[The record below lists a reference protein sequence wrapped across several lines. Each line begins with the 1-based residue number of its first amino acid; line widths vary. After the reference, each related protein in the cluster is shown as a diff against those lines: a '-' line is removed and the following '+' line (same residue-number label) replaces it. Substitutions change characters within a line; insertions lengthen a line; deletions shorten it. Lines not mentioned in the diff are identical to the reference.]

1 MNAFVL
7 DASVAICWLLHD
19 EENPRADAAR
29 RRIVDG
35 GAFVP
40 QVWHLEVRNSLLVAE
55 RRQRISAEGAT
66 ARLQSLKELPI
77 YTDAEPDFEAAFEL
91 ARVHR
96 LTCHAAVYL
105 ELAKRRNEALA
116 SLDTALVRAT
126 MAEGLPLVEPA

>member
-1 MNAFVL
+1 MSAFVL
-7 DASVAICWLLHD
+7 DASVAVTWLLHD

-55 RRQRISAEGAT
+55 RRRRISAEGAT
-66 ARLQSLKELPI
+66 ARLKSLKELPI
-77 YTDAEPDFEAAFEL
+77 YTDAEPDFEVAFEL

-96 LTCHAAVYL
+96 LTYYDAVYL
-105 ELAKRRNEALA
+105 ELAKRRNEAVA
-116 SLDTALVRAT
+116 SLDGALARAT
-126 MAEGLPLVEPA
+126 IAEGLPLVGPA